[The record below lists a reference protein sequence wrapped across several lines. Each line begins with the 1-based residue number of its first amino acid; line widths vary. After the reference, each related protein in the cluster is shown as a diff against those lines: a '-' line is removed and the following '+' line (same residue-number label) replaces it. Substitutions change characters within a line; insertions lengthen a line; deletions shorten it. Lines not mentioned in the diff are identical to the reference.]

1 MSYKHLQ
8 DFDPEVFSLIKAEEQ
23 RQQNKLSMIPSENFT
38 LPAVREVLSSVLVH
52 KYAEGQPHKR
62 YYEGNQ
68 YIDQLELLCK
78 ERAKAAFSLPE
89 DWGVNVQALAGG
101 NANFGVYNGI
111 LTPGDRMLSMYL
123 PDGGHLSHGW
133 SFPEKDE
140 AGLEGQVDQ
149 DVYFGG
155 RRKVSVV
162 SKIFDVIQYKVN
174 PETRLFD
181 YNHIRD
187 IAKKYQP
194 KILISGGTAYP
205 REIDYQT
212 LADIASEIGAYYLA
226 DVSHEAGLIAAGV
239 NASPVGIADVVT
251 FTTHKTLRGP
261 RGAVILA
268 KNGLIQQIDA
278 GIFPGFQ
285 GGPFEHCIASIAV
298 CLKDVQSDTF
308 KAYAEQV
315 VLNAKRLAANL
326 LQRGYDVVSGGTDK
340 HLVLVDLRNK
350 GLSGRNPAT
359 ALDDAGIVA
368 NRNSVPNETGS
379 PMNPSGLRFGTPVI
393 TTRGMKEAEMDLISA
408 WIDEVI
414 TAVQPFSNLKPREFR
429 AKIPEISVIPKV
441 AADIKALCQQFPLN
455 I

>member
-1 MSYKHLQ
+1 MSYEHLKN
-8 DFDPEVFSLIKAEEQ
+8 FDPEVYELIKAEEQ
-23 RQQNKLSMIPSENFT
+23 RQQDKLSMIPSENFT
-38 LPAVREVLSSVLVH
+38 LPAIREVLSSVFVH
-52 KYAEGQPHKR
+52 KYAEGQPKKR
-62 YYEGNQ
+62 YYEGNE
-68 YIDQLELLCK
+68 YTDQIELLCK

-111 LTPGDRMLSMYL
+111 LTPGDRILSMYL

-149 DVYFGG
+149 DVYLGG

-162 SKIFDVIQYKVN
+162 SKIFDVVQYKVDA
-174 PETRLFD
+174 ESRLFD
-181 YNHIRD
+181 YDHIRE

-194 KILISGGTAYP
+194 KIIISGGTAYP
-205 REIDYQT
+205 REIDYQA
-212 LADIASEIGAYYLA
+212 LADIAGEIGAYYLA

-239 NASPVGIADVVT
+239 NKSPVGIADVVT

-268 KNGLIQQIDA
+268 KDDLIGKIDT

-298 CLKDVQSDTF
+298 CLKDVQSDSF
-308 KAYAEQV
+308 RDYAKQV
-315 VLNAKRLAANL
+315 VLNAQRLSAKL
-326 LQRGYDVVSGGTDK
+326 IERGYDVVSGGTDK

-350 GLSGRNPAT
+350 GISGRNPAK
-359 ALDDAGIVA
+359 ALDAAGIVA

-393 TTRGMKEAEMDLISA
+393 TTRGMKEAEMDQIAA

-414 TAVQPFSNLKPREFR
+414 TAVQPFSNLKPKEFR
-429 AKIPEISVIPKV
+429 AKMPEIETIPKV
-441 AADIKALCQQFPLN
+441 AAEIKALCQKFPLD